1 MCLNE
6 ILVWKYLA
14 HGTNIV
20 PFIGTSRD
28 FVPETPDE
36 PPPFCLVSPW
46 MNNGILTE
54 YLRTNP
60 KANLLQLWFDVGK
73 GLQHLHSLNIVHGDL
88 RGVCF
93 RFSSSLVCIT
103 EYIIGPRSYR

>member
-1 MCLNE
+1 MSCANVLQMCFNE
-6 ILVWKYLA
+6 ILFWKYLA

-46 MNNGILTE
+46 MSNGVLTE
-54 YLRTNP
+54 YLRIHP
-60 KANLLQLWFDVGK
+60 KANLLQLVGLK
-73 GLQHLHSLNIVHGDL
+73 VSSFHSRVLTDRDISV
-88 RGVCF
+88 V
-93 RFSSSLVCIT
+93 
-103 EYIIGPRSYR
+103 